1 METEYRTGR
10 LNSYPESVDYME
22 VPKARQRALSVASV
36 LTNTMDGGYSPQTP
50 QTPA

>member
-22 VPKARQRALSVASV
+22 GPKARQRALSVASV
-36 LTNTMDGGYSPQTP
+36 LTNTMDGRY
-50 QTPA
+50 